1 VRPCRIRPPLGCFE
15 HDPRPDL
22 HPRRGAA
29 IALVGAGA
37 LALGGRAA
45 PPARPVPAGAGG
57 GDRRLVAV
65 TRALILWWAPTPAT
79 RNAVTALLLLA
90 LLTVGFEAFRRQAT
104 REAPDLGAA
113 EELRLGQL
121 ERLVKLREDGVLD
134 DDELQAEKARVLA
147 GDGHATIA

>member
-1 VRPCRIRPPLGCFE
+1 MTRAQTSTP
-15 HDPRPDL
+15 
-22 HPRRGAA
+22 A
-29 IALVGAGA
+29 
-37 LALGGRAA
+37 AA
-45 PPARPVPAGAGG
+45 PPSPSSAPARSRWAVALR
-57 GDRRLVAV
+57 RRLAQYLREPAAAIGVFVAV
-65 TRALILWWAPTPAT
+65 TGALILWWAPTPAT

-113 EELRLGQL
+113 EELRLGEL

-134 DDELQAEKARVLA
+134 DDELQAETARVLA